1 MKMTEAEINNVFRRV
16 YNGKTNFITP
26 YVAKRGVAGNMLY
39 ELSYGAD
46 IFNPSETTWGVTFL
60 HPNGDK
66 SDLSSGGFTREEAET
81 LIADVAENSK

>member
-1 MKMTEAEINNVFRRV
+1 MKMTKAEINDIYHRV

-39 ELSYGAD
+39 ELSYGPC
-46 IFNPSETTWGVTFL
+46 ILNPSETTWGVTFL

-66 SDLSSGGFTREEAET
+66 SDLSSGGFTREEAEAF
-81 LIADVAENSK
+81 IADVAENSK